1 MSCARVALAIHRRW
15 FSAKPSRF
23 IAPRLDRQNL
33 RGIGIAMA
41 QVRQDADD
49 QKSEKVRFN
58 TDDPATALKQLHA
71 YLISPDA
78 KNGFPSSFQ
87 LQMRSH
93 SNATDFVLDMASL
106 ELLKSWPIR
115 QQRTILRGLKY
126 TVETC
131 NAQKHYPTLS
141 KGEEP
146 TADTLGS
153 ISSASPVQKRVKR
166 LKETHLSNDV
176 SPRSATTQRFLQL
189 LADADQSPLLWILA
203 EAFSIN
209 LGIPE
214 NRSLALALYHRLFEL
229 KAMSECAALVS
240 LHGLYSHVDSTTL
253 ILGLVEREDKP
264 SLAALIGTHEE
275 RLQQF
280 YDLMESQCT
289 MQLTPLNQ
297 ELLDSRPVQRD
308 QKLSRCASMSWHLIR
323 RFGTDPDT
331 KYPAIAAAL
340 RLRNATW
347 LLGDVRER
355 LLQSESYDSEA
366 YEGFTDLLEVII
378 NAGSSSV
385 WNRLLAKYFVR
396 YFIGHSKTEDYAA
409 DLAKALDVSDYYEV
423 AVQNGC
429 AMRSPRDF
437 PGKKEALLPAYNT
450 NNPIHF
456 VGTVEQLRNL
466 QSMFVKG
473 EVARLA
479 VDCEWSPTVGL
490 QDATSRPAVLQI
502 GLEALRHN
510 GSREQMCHI
519 IDLIGLPHDDLQSAL
534 QTIFLDTRSVKLGFD
549 FGQDVKQLRQVFPSM
564 PSLSKIPNF
573 VDLQKTVSINGTYTE
588 KRPPASLSSIAEC
601 FLNQRLDKSAR
612 LSNWE
617 RRPLRNA
624 QLKYAAND
632 SMVLLDIH
640 AEYSRSQE

>member
-1 MSCARVALAIHRRW
+1 MSSARIAVAIHRRW
-15 FSAKPSRF
+15 FSAKPIRF
-23 IAPRLDRQNL
+23 ILPGLGRQKL
-33 RGIGIAMA
+33 HGIGIAMA
-41 QVRQDADD
+41 QVRQDDDD
-49 QKSEKVRFN
+49 QNPKVRFN
-58 TDDPATALKQLHA
+58 TDDPATALKELQA

-78 KNGFPSSFQ
+78 KNGFPSCFQ

-93 SNATDFVLDMASL
+93 ANAADFVLDMASV

-126 TVETC
+126 TLESC
-131 NAQKHYPTLS
+131 HGQEHYPTMS
-141 KGEEP
+141 KGEEA
-146 TADTLGS
+146 TIDILGS
-153 ISSASPVQKRVKR
+153 MPSAGPVQKRVKR
-166 LKETHLSNDV
+166 WKESHLSNDV
-176 SPRSATTQRFLQL
+176 SPRSSPAQRFLQL

-209 LGIPE
+209 LGITE
-214 NRSLALALYHRLFEL
+214 NRSLGLAIYQRLFEL

-240 LHGLYSHVDSTTL
+240 LHGLYSHVDSTAL
-253 ILGLVEREDKP
+253 ILGLVEREDKH
-264 SLAALIGTHEE
+264 SLAALISTDEE

-280 YDLMESQCT
+280 YDVMESQCT
-289 MQLTPLNQ
+289 MHLTRLNQ

-323 RFGTDPDT
+323 RLKTDPDT

-340 RLRNATW
+340 RLRNALW
-347 LLGDVRER
+347 LLGDARER
-355 LLQSESYDSEA
+355 LLHSETYDSEA

-378 NAGSSSV
+378 HAGSSSL
-385 WNRLLAKYFVR
+385 WNKLLAKYFVR
-396 YFIGHSKTEDYAA
+396 YFIGHSKTENYAA

-423 AVQNGC
+423 VVQNGC
-429 AMRSPRDF
+429 TMRAPRDI
-437 PGKKEALLPAYNT
+437 PRGKEALLPAYNT

-466 QSMFVKG
+466 QNMFVKG

-490 QDATSRPAVLQI
+490 QNATSRPAVLQI
-502 GLEALRHN
+502 GLEVLRHN

-549 FGQDVKQLRQVFPSM
+549 VGQDVRQLRQAFPSM
-564 PSLSKIPNF
+564 PSLSRIPSF
-573 VDLQKTVSINGTYTE
+573 VDLQKTVSLNGTDTE
-588 KRPPASLSSIAEC
+588 KRPPASLSTIAEY

-640 AEYSRSQE
+640 AACSPS